1 MTSAICRLGRFDL
14 SRSLYDAARLGGSSP
29 GFSSPSAVHKAFRL
43 FRILLFFPALHPLP
57 EPWLCPRSAAIAA
70 RSLLAFATLRFRY
83 VRAEESCDSLC
94 RKVLA
99 VMKIVRFMTCA
110 ALAGSVVMTAHAGAA
125 GAMVAM
131 PDPSAGSVE
140 GEAQTPIVPVQY
152 NDYGRP
158 GGWNGGHAGPGG
170 PGWRGGLPGGWY
182 GRPGWYGDP
191 PGQPRSYPSQ
201 WGGGWYGGWYQPYW
215 GQGNWSS
222 PNWTYGSEH
231 YWGHYPAPTAC
242 GPNGCGQDYVPL
254 K

>member
-1 MTSAICRLGRFDL
+1 MPRASKAQVPDPLRRVLYTGLFDFLGALQLCTSIHAH
-14 SRSLYDAARLGGSSP
+14 
-29 GFSSPSAVHKAFRL
+29 SAVATPSFRCFSGGVASS
-43 FRILLFFPALHPLP
+43 FRHGAVSKCSCRG
-57 EPWLCPRSAAIAA
+57 E
-70 RSLLAFATLRFRY
+70 LRFAFVER
-83 VRAEESCDSLC
+83 CQP
-94 RKVLA
+94 
-99 VMKIVRFMTCA
+99 VMKTVRFMTCV
-110 ALAGSVVMTAHAGAA
+110 ALAGSVVMTAHAGAV

-131 PDPSAGSVE
+131 PDPSAAGVE
-140 GEAQTPIVPVQY
+140 GGVRTPVVPVQD
-152 NDYGRP
+152 DYGRP
-158 GGWNGGHAGPGG
+158 RGWNGGHDGPGG

-215 GQGNWSS
+215 GQGYWAS